1 MSKEIRTGDSRNKPL
16 SQPRFL
22 GTLGLAMRAGKLVSG
37 EFMTE
42 RAIRD
47 GQARLVIIASDAS
60 AGTKKKF
67 TDSCTYYQVP
77 ILITSDKETLGQS
90 VGKRERASLAV
101 MDEGFA
107 GSIRKKITGEVTQ
120 YGKNED
126 L

>member
-1 MSKEIRTGDSRNKPL
+1 MAVQIQSDDGRGAAS
-16 SQPRFL
+16 PRPAYL

-42 RAIRD
+42 HAIRE
-47 GQARLVIIASDAS
+47 GRARLVILAADAS
-60 AGTKKKF
+60 EGTKKKF
-67 TDSCTYYQVP
+67 RDSCAYYEVP
-77 ILITSDKETLGQS
+77 MLISADKETLGQS
-90 VGKRERASLAV
+90 VGKRERASLAIT
-101 MDEGFA
+101 DEGFA